1 MNKNRIWVFYTT
13 VCDGGEKM
21 EYTQY
26 ECVKPERTAIHKKL
40 YKMLDNDEIYTFGY
54 MSQNE
59 WIKCHYTK
67 KL

>member
-1 MNKNRIWVFYTT
+1 MAGNKYDTPF
-13 VCDGGEKM
+13 
-21 EYTQY
+21 
-26 ECVKPERTAIHKKL
+26 AIHKKL

-59 WIKCHYTK
+59 WIKSNYTK